1 MTFRSRVLT
10 VYCQAAHGVQCI
22 RYPDDRVSTNRL
34 PWPGRLP
41 GISVVSQEQSAST
54 RGFTVN
60 TAPPPGPSPQSVG
73 PISLDRLLAD
83 QPPVLD
89 VGANLDQV
97 REGRRVVFLDDD
109 PTGTQ
114 TIADL
119 PVLTSWTVADLQ
131 WALQQ
136 PTAGFFVLTNT
147 RSLSETDAAE
157 RNRQVVDALHQAA
170 TLEKVSYVI
179 ASRSDSTLRGY
190 FPLET
195 DILAEELARR
205 GTVIDG
211 VIICPSYVEPG
222 RLTVDSVHWAR
233 TAEGMIPVS
242 HSEFAKDASF
252 GYRNSDLRDWVEEK
266 TSGGIPRDQV
276 ATITLTDIRA
286 GGPDRVLQIL
296 AGLRNG
302 QPVVVDTAADADQQ
316 VVVLAL
322 LRAEAAGQNFI
333 YRIGPSF
340 VRARTGQT
348 ATPPADARRLQEIL
362 SAQTDAEDARTATK
376 HGLIAVGSH
385 VGLTTRQLGQLRT
398 QGKII
403 ELELD
408 VPTLLDDAARNEHV
422 DNIAG
427 QAASLLRQN
436 EADSDVV
443 IRTSRNLITGDDA
456 VHSLVIARTVS
467 GALVGTVRE
476 IVSQIRPAFVLAKG
490 GITSSDTA
498 TEGLGI
504 RRAWC
509 RGTMLPGIVSLWE
522 PVAGLAQGIPYIVFA
537 GNVGDDHAL
546 ARVVTTLRSM

>member
-1 MTFRSRVLT
+1 
-10 VYCQAAHGVQCI
+10 
-22 RYPDDRVSTNRL
+22 
-34 PWPGRLP
+34 
-41 GISVVSQEQSAST
+41 
-54 RGFTVN
+54 
-60 TAPPPGPSPQSVG
+60 
-73 PISLDRLLAD
+73 
-83 QPPVLD
+83 
-89 VGANLDQV
+89 
-97 REGRRVVFLDDD
+97 
-109 PTGTQ
+109 
-114 TIADL
+114 
-119 PVLTSWTVADLQ
+119 
-131 WALQQ
+131 
-136 PTAGFFVLTNT
+136 
-147 RSLSETDAAE
+147 
-157 RNRQVVDALHQAA
+157 
-170 TLEKVSYVI
+170 
-179 ASRSDSTLRGY
+179 
-190 FPLET
+190 
-195 DILAEELARR
+195 
-205 GTVIDG
+205 
-211 VIICPSYVEPG
+211 
-222 RLTVDSVHWAR
+222 
-233 TAEGMIPVS
+233 
-242 HSEFAKDASF
+242 
-252 GYRNSDLRDWVEEK
+252 
-266 TSGGIPRDQV
+266 
-276 ATITLTDIRA
+276 
-286 GGPDRVLQIL
+286 
-296 AGLRNG
+296 
-302 QPVVVDTAADADQQ
+302 VVVDTAADADQQ